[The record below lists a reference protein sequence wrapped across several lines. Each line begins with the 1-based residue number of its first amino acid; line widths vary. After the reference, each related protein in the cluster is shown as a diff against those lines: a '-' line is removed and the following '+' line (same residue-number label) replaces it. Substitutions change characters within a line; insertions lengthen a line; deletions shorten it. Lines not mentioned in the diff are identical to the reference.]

1 MYAYNP
7 SLTPSSIER
16 QSFLAQPYSPAQ
28 STISKAACQSAS
40 FAVNPAA
47 HGKVSAEAQ
56 RFIDILKMGV
66 TIWNEWRSGEPLTR
80 PNLRNADL
88 SDLALENVNFT
99 GADLRGVN
107 FNNAYLYD
115 ADFQGANLKG
125 ASLERAV
132 LIGANFHRANLSVAS
147 LRRAYLASSDLSNA
161 NLTKA
166 FLQEA
171 DLQLALLTDAI
182 LTRAEVEGAD
192 MSACY
197 DLTELQLKQSKDG
210 HLACLEV
217 ATASTYGLPAVEA
230 DGLSATEA
238 AMAVHTAVH
247 TQEASYAHPIES
259 QQPMREPSLT
269 RAKK

>member
-7 SLTPSSIER
+7 SLTHSPIER
-16 QSFLAQPYSPAQ
+16 QSFLAQPYSPAE
-28 STISKAACQSAS
+28 SAISKAECELDS
-40 FAVNPAA
+40 FAVNRAA
-47 HGKVSAEAQ
+47 RGKVSPEAQ

-66 TIWNEWRSGEPLTR
+66 TIWNEWRSGEPLTK

-88 SDLALENVNFT
+88 SELALENVNFT
-99 GADLRGVN
+99 GADLRGAN

-132 LIGANFHRANLSVAS
+132 LIGANFHRANLSAAS

-166 FLQEA
+166 SLQEA
-171 DLQLALLTDAI
+171 DLQLALLTDAT
-182 LTRAEVEGAD
+182 LTRAEVKGAD

-210 HLACLEV
+210 HLACLE
-217 ATASTYGLPAVEA
+217 AETGSTYELPAVEA
-230 DGLSATEA
+230 DCLSATEVV
-238 AMAVHTAVH
+238 MALHEQNVPH
-247 TQEASYAHPIES
+247 AHPSKS
-259 QQPMREPSLT
+259 QQPVRELSLT
-269 RAKK
+269 RAQK